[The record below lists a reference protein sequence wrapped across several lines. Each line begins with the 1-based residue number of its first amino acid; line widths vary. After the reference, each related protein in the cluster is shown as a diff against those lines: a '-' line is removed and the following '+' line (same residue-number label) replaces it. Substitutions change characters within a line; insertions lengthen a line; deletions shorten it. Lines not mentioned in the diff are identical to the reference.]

1 MGQSHYPPYQASH
14 GSMAPMLWYESLP
27 DHVRRLYDYK
37 STFSQ
42 QPPLMVV
49 LAEVVCEASTVWAL
63 EELFKSKRETNLW
76 EALSAGKKKR
86 RSQDICDKYANKIYT
101 AASGDQITQAAF

>member
-76 EALSAGKKKR
+76 EALSAGKK
-86 RSQDICDKYANKIYT
+86 SD
-101 AASGDQITQAAF
+101 ASRIFAINMLIRFTQLPQGIK